1 MKIITLMVL
10 LLATIQAES
19 LTQKCEDAT
28 NKAVEIHVN
37 YMNNI
42 ATLTE
47 SYNASDEMKR
57 ICNE

>member
-1 MKIITLMVL
+1 MVL
-10 LLATIQAES
+10 FLATIQAES
-19 LTQKCEDAT
+19 LAQKCEDAT